1 MNDGHGKERSETCR
15 ETFPADG
22 QAAVLSLEPPTHPL
36 GLEARHVL
44 CDRPPP
50 RLPGLPHSFR
60 DLRPDPACP
69 ESMTEISG
77 LVPLIRGQHFEPFA
91 RSAPFAGVD
100 VESIQH
106 RDDLGP
112 FVAIGGC

>member
-1 MNDGHGKERSETCR
+1 
-15 ETFPADG
+15 
-22 QAAVLSLEPPTHPL
+22 
-36 GLEARHVL
+36 
-44 CDRPPP
+44 
-50 RLPGLPHSFR
+50 
-60 DLRPDPACP
+60 
-69 ESMTEISG
+69 MTEISG

-91 RSAPFAGVD
+91 GSAPFAGVD